1 MLSDYSQ
8 MQQPRP
14 RNSSITKQITNDSAK
29 TRTVYIEEQV
39 QVLQKIVVEA
49 DPLLTEMCTILNDF
63 EQVNKKLDL
72 SKKQTHPIKD

>member
-1 MLSDYSQ
+1 

-14 RNSSITKQITNDSAK
+14 RNSSITKQITNDSVK
-29 TRTVYIEEQV
+29 TRTVYKEEQV